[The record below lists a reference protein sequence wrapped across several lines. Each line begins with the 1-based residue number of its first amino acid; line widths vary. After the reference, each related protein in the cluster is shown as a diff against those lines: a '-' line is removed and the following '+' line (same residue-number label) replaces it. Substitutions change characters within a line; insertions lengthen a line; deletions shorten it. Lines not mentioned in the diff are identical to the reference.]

1 MNPNIQQLLQ
11 MSQQVQTRL
20 SQLQTELGQ
29 RTVTCSSGGGMVT
42 ATADGRG
49 KIRSLKIDPS
59 VVTGGDVEMLEDL
72 VLAAVSEAQNRAQQ
86 LYEDEMRKLS
96 GGFNLPFSLP
106 GIGRKTALRLAFHLL
121 KAPSDDAQ
129 RLARAIVAVRER
141 VRPCEVCGNLT
152 EASPC
157 AICTS
162 TRRDATLVCVVEEAS
177 DIMAIERTGEYRG
190 MYHVLGGRLSPLD
203 GIGPSELNVEPLM
216 RRVGGGDVQEV
227 VLATNPSVEGEA
239 TAMYL
244 RKLIGPLGVRV
255 TRIARGLPIGGD
267 LEYAD
272 GVTIAEALSAR
283 REM

>member
-1 MNPNIQQLLQ
+1 
-11 MSQQVQTRL
+11 MSAIDDLTG
-20 SQLQTELGQ
+20 ELA
-29 RTVTCSSGGGMVT
+29 R
-42 ATADGRG
+42 
-49 KIRSLKIDPS
+49 
-59 VVTGGDVEMLEDL
+59 
-72 VLAAVSEAQNRAQQ
+72 
-86 LYEDEMRKLS
+86 
-96 GGFNLPFSLP
+96 LP

-152 EASPC
+152 EVTPC

-203 GIGPSELNVEPLM
+203 GIGPAELNVEPLV
-216 RRVGGGDVQEV
+216 RRAGGGEVKEV

-239 TAMYL
+239 TAAYL
-244 RKLIGPLGVRV
+244 GKLLGPLGVRV
-255 TRIARGLPIGGD
+255 TRIARGLPVGGD

-272 GVTIAEALSAR
+272 GVTIAEALTNR
-283 REM
+283 REL